1 MTLYDGDEIDIVSIF
16 NDIIKLVYKKIN
28 LLIGNIYRLR
38 NVFTCE

>member
-1 MTLYDGDEIDIVSIF
+1 MTLYDGDKIDIVSIF

-38 NVFTCE
+38 NVFICE